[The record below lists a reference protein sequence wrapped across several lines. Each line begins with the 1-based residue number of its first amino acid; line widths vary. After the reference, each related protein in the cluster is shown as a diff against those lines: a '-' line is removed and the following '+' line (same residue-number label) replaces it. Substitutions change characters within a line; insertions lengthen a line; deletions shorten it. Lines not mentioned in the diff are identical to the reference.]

1 MLAKR
6 IVAIVIL
13 VPLAVILIALSV
25 ANRASTV
32 LTVDPFNPGNPALSY
47 SAPLFVWLFGALLVG
62 VVIGSAVTWLTQ
74 GKHRRRARD
83 SKQEAARLL
92 ERAEAA
98 ERRNTSVAN
107 T

>member
-32 LTVDPFNPGNPALSY
+32 LTVDPFNPALSY

-74 GKHRRRARD
+74 GKHRRRVRD